1 MSEDWPDC
9 KTHQEMQC
17 IYNNGLYEPKIEANL
32 GRCLRPSTA
41 MTYKAEVLVS
51 PPRVE
56 NDYFSIWFKYTTG
69 QLRVKEE
76 VPILGLATFIG
87 SIGGSLGLFLGF
99 SCYEYISH
107 FIKKVS
113 YIVKNRI

>member
-56 NDYFSIWFKYTTG
+56 NDYFSIWFKYMKDRCPKLDG
-69 QLRVKEE
+69 YAIANFGVRVE
-76 VPILGLATFIG
+76 P
-87 SIGGSLGLFLGF
+87 
-99 SCYEYISH
+99 
-107 FIKKVS
+107 
-113 YIVKNRI
+113 RIE